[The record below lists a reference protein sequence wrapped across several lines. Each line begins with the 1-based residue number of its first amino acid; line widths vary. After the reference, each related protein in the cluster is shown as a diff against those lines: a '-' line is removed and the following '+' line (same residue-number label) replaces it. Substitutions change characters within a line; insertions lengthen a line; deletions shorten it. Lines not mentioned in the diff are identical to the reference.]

1 MATLALLGFLAFI
14 MEIIDSSLGMMYG
27 TLLSPLLIGM
37 GFKAGLVIPS
47 ILISQVIGGTI
58 GTIRHHNYNSANFN
72 GWTKDTK
79 IVAAIVLPG
88 ILASFI
94 GAYIA
99 VSIPPWALK
108 IYIGVLVII
117 IGILCLR
124 SYSYKFAWWKM
135 YGLGVIAAFNK
146 ALTGGGFGPV
156 TSTGKI
162 IGGVNPKLS
171 IATTTYAEVPI
182 CMMSF
187 LFWIILQGGI
197 EIAFPLAL
205 CIGSALGAVIGPWIT
220 YKMKS
225 NKLRSSVGILAIV
238 SGVWCIVKLL
248 I

>member
-1 MATLALLGFLAFI
+1 METLLLIGVLAII
-14 MEIIDSSLGMMYG
+14 MEFIGSSMGMIYG

-47 ILISQVIGGTI
+47 MLISQVIGGTI

-72 GWTKDTK
+72 GWTKNTK
-79 IVAAIVLPG
+79 IVATIVLPG

-99 VSIPPWALK
+99 VSMPPWALK

-135 YGLGVIAAFNK
+135 YGLGVIVAFNK

-156 TSTGKI
+156 RSTGKI
-162 IGGVNPKLS
+162 ISGVNPKLS
-171 IATTTYAEVPI
+171 IATTTYAEVPNRI
-182 CMMSF
+182 SS
-187 LFWIILQGGI
+187 WRR
-197 EIAFPLAL
+197 
-205 CIGSALGAVIGPWIT
+205 
-220 YKMKS
+220 
-225 NKLRSSVGILAIV
+225 NRSLDN
-238 SGVWCIVKLL
+238 L
-248 I
+248 